1 MLMGALWQRQWQ
13 IEVVCKE
20 CKMTIETAAK
30 ETRGFE
36 AEVEQVLHLMTHA
49 LYSNKEIFLRELISN
64 ASDAIEKLRFEGIS
78 KTELFEGDTEL
89 AIHIHYDKKEKTI
102 TIQDNGIGMSK
113 EEAIS
118 HLGTIAKS
126 GTQTF
131 LKSLTGDDAKDRNLI
146 GQFGVG
152 FYSSFIIADKV
163 TVKSRRAGF
172 PPEQGMC
179 WESQGKGD
187 YTVETIERKERGAE
201 IILHLKPEEEEFLN
215 GMRLRHIVT
224 KYSDHINVPVYMPV
238 EDFSKTDEDKEK
250 AETAGEEIVNRA
262 TALWSLPKSDI
273 EDEAYREF
281 YKHVAH
287 DFEDPLTWAHNRVEG
302 KFEYTTLL
310 YIPARAP
317 FDLWQPN
324 KPRGL
329 KLYVRRV
336 FIMDDADQFLPNYLR
351 FVRGVVDSNDLPL
364 NISREILQSNRTVDA
379 IRASVIKRVLTML
392 SDLATSDS
400 EQYLSFWRE
409 FGQVLKEGPAEDF
422 ANKEAIMKLLRFAST
437 HTDSEKQEVSLDD
450 YISRMKPNQE
460 KIYYIAADTFN
471 SARHSPHLEIFKSKG
486 IEVFLMYDRID
497 EWLMSHLGEYE
508 KKQFQSV
515 AMGAIDELNFAS
527 EEEKKTEEKEKAKK
541 EDEFKDILPK
551 IKEALGERVQDVRI
565 TTRLTTSPSC
575 TVSDE
580 GQMTSQ
586 MQRLLRSAGQ
596 QVHVLPIL
604 ELNPNHLLVQR
615 LKVEKNAELFKDLS
629 LILLEQAILAEG
641 GQLDDPASFVKKF
654 NELLINV
661 ATQG

>member
-1 MLMGALWQRQWQ
+1 
-13 IEVVCKE
+13 
-20 CKMTIETAAK
+20 MTQSSVK

-36 AEVEQVLHLMTHA
+36 TEVEQILHLMTHA

-78 KTELFEGDTEL
+78 KPAFFEGTSEL
-89 AIHIHYDKKEKTI
+89 AIHISYDKNAKTL
-102 TIQDNGIGMSK
+102 TIKDNGIGMSK

-131 LKSLTGDDAKDRNLI
+131 LKSLTGDEAKDRNLI

-152 FYSSFIIADKV
+152 FYSSFIIADRV
-163 TVKSRRAGF
+163 TVYSRRAGL
-172 PPEQGMC
+172 PETEGVC

-187 YTVETIERKERGAE
+187 YTVETIEKHDRGTE
-201 IILHLKPEEEEFLN
+201 IVLHLKPEEDEFLN
-215 GMRLRHIVT
+215 GLRLRHIVT
-224 KYSDHINVPVYMPV
+224 KYSDHINVPVYMPL
-238 EDFSKTDEDKEK
+238 EDFSKSEDEKEK
-250 AETAGEEIVNRA
+250 SKEEAHEEVVNRA
-262 TALWSLPKSDI
+262 TALWALPKSEI
-273 EDEAYREF
+273 QEEAYREF

-287 DFEDPLTWAHNRVEG
+287 DFEDPLTWAHNKVEG
-302 KFEYTTLL
+302 KLEYTTLL

-329 KLYVRRV
+329 KLYVKRV
-336 FIMDDADQFLPNYLR
+336 FIMDDASQFLPNYLR
-351 FVRGVVDSNDLPL
+351 FVRGVIDSNDLPL

-379 IRASVIKRVLTML
+379 IRSAIVKRVLGML
-392 SDLATSDS
+392 SDLSTSDS
-400 EQYLSFWRE
+400 EQYLAFWRE

-437 HTDSEKQEVSLDD
+437 HNESEKQDVSLDD
-450 YISRMKPNQE
+450 YIARMKPNQD

-486 IEVFLMYDRID
+486 IEVLLMYDRID
-497 EWLMSHLGEYE
+497 EWLMSHLGEFE
-508 KKQFQSV
+508 KKKFQSV
-515 AMGAIDELNFAS
+515 AMGTIDNLEFVS
-527 EEEKKTEEKEKAKK
+527 EEEKQAEKKVDVSLEE
-541 EDEFKDILPK
+541 EFKDILPK
-551 IKEALGERVQDVRI
+551 IKEALAAKVQDVRI
-565 TTRLTTSPSC
+565 TKRLTTSPSC
-575 TVSDE
+575 TVSEE

-604 ELNPNHLLVQR
+604 ELNPNHLLVKR
-615 LKVEKNAELFKDLS
+615 LKMEKNPENFKDLS
-629 LILLEQAILAEG
+629 VILLEQAILAEG

-661 ATQG
+661 ATQGSQ